1 MQPWAE
7 SIGLG
12 EHGYGP
18 NMQTFGEGRRLAPVR
33 RLWRRPDP
41 GGLAD
46 WAQSAKTA
54 LAGVL
59 AWVVATDILGLEQPF
74 LAPWAAV
81 LVVHATVFRTVSR
94 GGQQIVATFLGVFLA
109 WAAGSLFGIGPLG
122 MGVMLVASFLI
133 GRQRWLTEEAT
144 TIATTGI
151 VVLATNAIG
160 QSNLLAS
167 RLLDTTVGVVVGLAV
182 NLLVWPPLRDRAAWA
197 HIQRLPH
204 ELGGVLSEMADGLG
218 ADLES
223 SGVEDWIRRCRELD
237 ISVDEAWR
245 LVRQAQESS
254 RLNPRRSHPAD
265 LDDMVRSLHLLE
277 QSGAEA
283 LSLARTVATS
293 ADNATVWKD
302 SFRTEWKRLLSATAN
317 GLDEGDVAALEEVR
331 SEVSRLASDLSTDNL
346 AESAWQE
353 YGGVLINLRNLVDAG
368 VEVIRWT
375 SQAGDAPLRRRRYEM
390 PRRRQKQRPSP
401 PDN

>member
-1 MQPWAE
+1 
-7 SIGLG
+7 
-12 EHGYGP
+12 
-18 NMQTFGEGRRLAPVR
+18 MQTFGEGRRLAPVR

-41 GGLAD
+41 AGLAD

-109 WAAGSLFGIGPLG
+109 WAAGTLFGIGPLG
-122 MGVMLVASFLI
+122 MGVMLAASFLI

-151 VVLATNAIG
+151 VVLATNAID

-197 HIQRLPH
+197 HIQKLPH
-204 ELGGVLSEMADGLG
+204 QLAGVLSEMADGLG

-223 SGVEDWIRRCRELD
+223 SGVEKWIRRCRQLD
-237 ISVDEAWR
+237 VSVDEAWR

-265 LDDMVRSLHLLE
+265 LDDMERSLHLLE

-293 ADNATVWKD
+293 ADNATVWED
-302 SFRTEWKRLLSATAN
+302 SFRTQWRRLLSATAT
-317 GLDEGDVAALEEVR
+317 GLDQGDVPALEEVR
-331 SEVSRLASDLSTDNL
+331 SEVSRLASDLSTDHL
-346 AESAWQE
+346 ADSAWQE
-353 YGGVLINLRNLVDAG
+353 YGGVLMNLRNLVDAG

-375 SQAGDAPLRRRRYEM
+375 SQAGDAPLRRRRYAM
-390 PRRRQKQRPSP
+390 PRRRQKQRPPP
-401 PDN
+401 PDS

>member
-1 MQPWAE
+1 
-7 SIGLG
+7 
-12 EHGYGP
+12 
-18 NMQTFGEGRRLAPVR
+18 MQTFWEGRRRAPVR

-41 GGLAD
+41 AGLAD

-59 AWVVATDILGLEQPF
+59 AWVVATDVLGLEQPF

-122 MGVMLVASFLI
+122 MGVMLATSFLV

-151 VVLATNAIG
+151 VVLSTNAID

-167 RLLDTTVGVVVGLAV
+167 RLLDTTVGVVVGLVV

-197 HIQRLPH
+197 HVTQLPQA
-204 ELGGVLSEMADGLG
+204 LAGVLSEMASGLG

-223 SGVEDWIRRCRELD
+223 SGVEGWIRRCRELD
-237 ISVDEAWR
+237 VRVDEAWR
-245 LVRQAQESS
+245 LLRQARESS

-265 LDDMVRSLHLLE
+265 LDDMERSLHLLE
-277 QSGAEA
+277 QAGADA

-293 ADNATVWKD
+293 ADNATVWED
-302 SFRTEWKRLLSATAN
+302 SFRSQWKRLLSATAT
-317 GLDEGDVAALEEVR
+317 GLDERDVPALEEVR
-331 SEVSRLASDLSTDNL
+331 SEVGRLARDLSTDRL
-346 AESAWQE
+346 ADSAWQE
-353 YGGVLINLRNLVDAG
+353 YGGLLMNLRNIVDAG
-368 VEVIRWT
+368 VEVVRWT
-375 SQAGDAPLRRRRYEM
+375 SQTGGAPVRRRRYEV
-390 PRRRQKQRPSP
+390 PLRRRKQRPSP
-401 PDN
+401 R